1 MKRLK
6 KDGKLNNSKQVVLF
20 RELAEKKL
28 FDISLCKCKDFLSC
42 SCTIKVPVL
51 EREFLTDQR
60 TSRKM
65 VIGRVDQKTT
75 KVLEKRWKR
84 KSKTEERRIRHDEY
98 DDQYKESLIGRAYQT
113 VSSNLE
119 EETSN
124 NSSSEENVIKLEDRV
139 DTPSTSQMRIKLPSV
154 AQACNRTGVSDRTAA
169 ILVGAALKD
178 IGIITTEDS
187 SKIVDRSKIRRERAK
202 ARVELKIKDK
212 EDSSELLYGIYFDGR
227 KDQTLVQTSE
237 EGSLSKKTK
246 TEEHIFIVSEPG
258 SKYIGHLTPA
268 SLAIRK
274 ATGCDGTAVNTGNR
288 NGIIRQLE
296 LSLNRSL
303 QWFVCLLHANE
314 LPLRHLLQHLDGKT
328 TGPKGFRGEIG
339 KQLEKCETLQPTK
352 FKRIEITLP
361 EISADHRPTILI

>member
-1 MKRLK
+1 
-6 KDGKLNNSKQVVLF
+6 
-20 RELAEKKL
+20 
-28 FDISLCKCKDFLSC
+28 
-42 SCTIKVPVL
+42 
-51 EREFLTDQR
+51 
-60 TSRKM
+60 M

-98 DDQYKESLIGRAYQT
+98 DDQYKESLIGRAYQS

-119 EETSN
+119 EEISN

-154 AQACNRTGVSDRTAA
+154 AQACDRTGVSDRTAA
-169 ILVGAALKD
+169 ILVSAVLKD
-178 IGIITTEDS
+178 VGIITTEDS
-187 SKIVDRSKIRRERAK
+187 SKIVDRSIIRRERAK
-202 ARVELKIKDK
+202 ARFELKRKDK
-212 EDSSELLYGIYFDGR
+212 EDGSELVYGIYFDGR

-246 TEEHIFIVSEPG
+246 IEEHIVLVSEPG

-268 SLAIRK
+268 SGNSQSIKKSILEFLEHNFDVSNLQAI
-274 ATGCDGTAVNTGNR
+274 GCDGTAVNTGNK
-288 NGIIRQLE
+288 NGIISQLE

-303 QWFVCLLHANE
+303 QWFVCPLHANE

-339 KQLEKCETLQPTK
+339 KQLEKCETLQPTN

-361 EISADHRPTILI
+361 EISADQLSTDQQYLYEICNAISKGNISLNFRNYFA

>member
-20 RELAEKKL
+20 REMPEKKL
-28 FDISLCKCKDFLSC
+28 FDLCKCKDLSC

-51 EREFLTDQR
+51 ERESLTDQR

-98 DDQYKESLIGRAYQT
+98 DDQYKKSLIGRAYQS

-154 AQACNRTGVSDRTAA
+154 AQACDRTGVSDRTAA
-169 ILVGAALKD
+169 IILVSAALED

-202 ARVELKIKDK
+202 ARFHLKRKDK
-212 EDSSELLYGIYFDGR
+212 EDGSEL
-227 KDQTLVQTSE
+227 
-237 EGSLSKKTK
+237 
-246 TEEHIFIVSEPG
+246 
-258 SKYIGHLTPA
+258 
-268 SLAIRK
+268 
-274 ATGCDGTAVNTGNR
+274 
-288 NGIIRQLE
+288 
-296 LSLNRSL
+296 
-303 QWFVCLLHANE
+303 
-314 LPLRHLLQHLDGKT
+314 
-328 TGPKGFRGEIG
+328 
-339 KQLEKCETLQPTK
+339 
-352 FKRIEITLP
+352 
-361 EISADHRPTILI
+361 